1 MPSLNFTIRPLL
13 HIGDVLAFSVCD
25 LVAELPIE
33 CVIGDAAIRVIVVAV
48 VVPRR
53 SVELDAA
60 AVRAG
65 ARHELL
71 ENGRT

>member
-1 MPSLNFTIRPLL
+1 M
-13 HIGDVLAFSVCD
+13 LAFPICD
-25 LVAELPIE
+25 LFAELPGE
-33 CVIGDAAIRVIVVAV
+33 CVIGDAAIGVILVAV

-65 ARHELL
+65 ARHELPD
-71 ENGRT
+71 NGRA